1 MKVDIKNATIT
12 IKDGTTPTPLS
23 LEIKV
28 GEGNIT
34 FVERIAREYALD
46 KGRLDTVRNGDEAP
60 VDVSLE
66 FQWEWLK
73 ADTGLPPTPV
83 DVLYRRGEAAAWLSS
98 SSDPCE
104 PYCVDIEI
112 LINADCDDGTK
123 AELILLPDFRHE
135 ELSYDL
141 RAGQISV
148 SGKCN
153 VTTVTPTRVAVSTP

>member
-1 MKVDIKNATIT
+1 MKVDIKNATIKF
-12 IKDGTTPTPLS
+12 KDGATPTPNE

-28 GEGNIT
+28 GEGNVT

-73 ADTGLPPTPV
+73 ADTGNPPTPV
-83 DVLYRRGEAAAWLSS
+83 DVLYRRGEASGWVSS

-104 PYCVDIEI
+104 PYCIDIEI
-112 LINADCDDGTK
+112 YIDPDCEDGTK

-135 ELSYDL
+135 ELNYDL
-141 RAGQISV
+141 RAGQIAV
-148 SGKCN
+148 TGKCN
-153 VTTVTPTRVAVSTP
+153 VTTVTPTRVAVSSS